1 MEEIVKAMTCGGGRT
16 IGSGFKRL
24 RETTIGIY
32 I

>member
-1 MEEIVKAMTCGGGRT
+1 MTCGGGRT

-32 I
+32 IW